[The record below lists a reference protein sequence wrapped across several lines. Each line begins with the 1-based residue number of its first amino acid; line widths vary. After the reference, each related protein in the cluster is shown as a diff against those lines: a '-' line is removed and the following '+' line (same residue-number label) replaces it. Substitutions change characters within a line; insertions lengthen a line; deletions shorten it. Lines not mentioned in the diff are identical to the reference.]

1 MIIFGVHLV
10 LHFNLSLLLVKTDT
24 DTIVFGIYLLQE
36 LLLEYLTSDWVVHI
50 DLGSLLTIMF
60 TILILCV
67 EVYIAAQPIQLVQ
80 DRKLL

>member
-1 MIIFGVHLV
+1 VIIFGVHLV